1 MPWKTI
7 LSLLVLISGNVVA
20 APVKVV
26 TSTTDLA
33 WAVKEVGLDLVEV
46 TPLLKGTENPHY
58 VDAVPEFIRL
68 ASEAQVVVIVGLDL
82 EVGWMPKVLG
92 RSGNAAVQ
100 PGGQGY
106 VEAGQGIQVLDKKT
120 GTVDR
125 TMGDVHPA
133 GNPHFWLSP
142 RALAQSMEPV
152 VKALSAVDP
161 ANSSKYQE
169 NLKKFA
175 AKMQALHEKNIK
187 RLKPLLAGTSGP
199 VLIEYHSEFAYF
211 LESYGLKSLGSIEE
225 KPGVTPSAGRLAEVG
240 TQAKNSKIK
249 FALSSDTA
257 PKKTLERFSEI
268 SGLRVMAVPLSL
280 CPKSGLTDYSQ
291 LQEKIVEAVVK
302 GLTIDKT

>member
-240 TQAKNSKIK
+240 IQAKNSKIK

-302 GLTIDKT
+302 GLTTDKT